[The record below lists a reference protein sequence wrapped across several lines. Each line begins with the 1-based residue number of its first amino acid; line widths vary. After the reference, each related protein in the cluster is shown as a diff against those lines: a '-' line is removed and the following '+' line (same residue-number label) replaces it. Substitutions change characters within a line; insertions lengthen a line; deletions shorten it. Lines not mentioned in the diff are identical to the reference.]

1 MVEVKEEPKVSVIM
15 NCLNGARYLS
25 EAIDSVY
32 AQNYDNWEV
41 IFWDNASTDNS
52 AEIAKS
58 YDARVRYFRSDK
70 TFLLGKARNL
80 AFQRAEGQFIA
91 LLDCDDIWLPRKLEK
106 QVGLFKKN
114 QELGMTYSNSIFF
127 DAEGDKHDMF
137 QIAKPRRG
145 RVFGDL
151 LASNFISSETMIFRE
166 SALDSLDYLFNE
178 EFTMVMDY
186 ELTLRLAYLYEMD
199 YIDEPL
205 SKWRMHPGSESNKKR
220 FLIPH
225 EMLRMLEIM
234 VQRKPEISEDFCGE
248 IVQFKKALSYDFAL
262 EAWFKGDRQALRRHL
277 KPYLKDHKFLA
288 TYLLSLI
295 QSYAGYEKMKP
306 RLRRLLQMR
315 RGSTRST

>member
-1 MVEVKEEPKVSVIM
+1 MVEAKEEPKISVIM

-32 AQNYDNWEV
+32 AQSYDNWEV

-58 YDARVRYFRSDK
+58 YDGRVRYFRSDK
-70 TFLLGKARNL
+70 TYLLGRARNL
-80 AFQRAEGQFIA
+80 AFGQVEGQFIA
-91 LLDCDDIWLPRKLEK
+91 LLDCDDIWLPGKLEK
-106 QVGLFKKN
+106 QMGLFKKN
-114 QELGMTYSNSIFF
+114 QKLGMTYSNSIFF
-127 DAEGDKHDMF
+127 DAGGDKHNMF

-145 RVFGDL
+145 CVFGDL
-151 LASNFISSETMIFRE
+151 LASNFISSETMIFRK

-186 ELTLRLAYLYEMD
+186 ELTLRIAYLYEMD

-205 SKWRMHPGSESNKKR
+205 SKWRMHPGSESNKRR

-248 IVQFKKALSYDFAL
+248 IEQFKKALSHDFAL

-277 KPYLKDHKFLA
+277 KPYLNDKKFLA
-288 TYLLSLI
+288 TYLLSFI
-295 QSYAGYEKMKP
+295 QSYTGYEKMKP
-306 RLRRLLQMR
+306 RVRRLLRMR